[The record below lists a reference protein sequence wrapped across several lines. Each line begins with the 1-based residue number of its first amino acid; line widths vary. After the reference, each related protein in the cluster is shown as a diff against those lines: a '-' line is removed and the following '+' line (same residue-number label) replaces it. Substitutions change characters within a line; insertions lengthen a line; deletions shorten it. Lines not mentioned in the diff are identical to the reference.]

1 MFIKLNENGDLSFT
15 GGKINFSENERD
27 KKIQNAIAETR
38 CVKGTFFLDEKY
50 GLDPLIFYMPTSSSD
65 KKNDLKRVCEKYLP
79 VKSIKE
85 NSGIFT
91 LEF

>member
-1 MFIKLNENGDLSFT
+1 
-15 GGKINFSENERD
+15 
-27 KKIQNAIAETR
+27 
-38 CVKGTFFLDEKY
+38 VKGTFFLDEKY

-85 NSGIFT
+85 DSGIFT